1 MGEGFRWNDLKDLNI
16 PLDRTGSNQ
25 NSSLFN
31 NNNNA
36 NVNKMII
43 KLIDVRELLYNE
55 KDSLFE
61 NSDF

>member
-31 NNNNA
+31 NNA

-61 NSDF
+61 NGDF